1 MSRRARTSQKS
12 PRGAS
17 TPSWAT
23 PNAKADHLSV
33 AIVDL
38 PMDGSAFDVN
48 EVSWL
53 HLDDS
58 LAERFDANRSRQQ
71 VGDDVVVAMMVPGV
85 LTR

>member
-1 MSRRARTSQKS
+1 
-12 PRGAS
+12 
-17 TPSWAT
+17 
-23 PNAKADHLSV
+23 
-33 AIVDL
+33 
-38 PMDGSAFDVN
+38 MDGSAFDVN